1 MTLKEQINED
11 IKTAMKAQEKSTLTA
26 LREIKSL
33 ILLEETKGGATENI
47 TPANEIAL
55 LTKALKQRKESF
67 DMFKN
72 GGREEQAAEQLA
84 VIQVIEKYLPKQLS
98 PEEAE
103 AKIKTIIAENNATMK
118 EMGKIIGLANKEMA
132 GQFEGKLI
140 SEMVKKLLS

>member
-84 VIQVIEKYLPKQLS
+84 VIHVIEKYLPKQLS
-98 PEEAE
+98 AEDAE
-103 AKIKTIIAENNATMK
+103 AKIKAIITENNATIK
-118 EMGKIIGLANKEMA
+118 EMGKVIGLANKEMA

>member
-84 VIQVIEKYLPKQLS
+84 VIHVIEKYLPKQLS
-98 PEEAE
+98 AEDAE
-103 AKIKTIIAENNATMK
+103 AKIKAIIAENNATIK

>member
-11 IKTAMKAQEKSTLTA
+11 IKTAMKAQEKNTLTA

-98 PEEAE
+98 ADEAE
-103 AKIKTIIAENNATMK
+103 AKIKAIIAENNATMK
-118 EMGKIIGLANKEMA
+118 EMGKVIGLANKEMA

>member
-72 GGREEQAAEQLA
+72 GGRDEQAAEQLA
-84 VIQVIEKYLPKQLS
+84 VMHVIEKYLPKQLS

-103 AKIKTIIAENNATMK
+103 AKIKAIIADTNATIK
-118 EMGKIIGLANKEMA
+118 EMGKVIGLANKEMA

>member
-84 VIQVIEKYLPKQLS
+84 VIHVIEKYLPKQLS
-98 PEEAE
+98 ADEAE
-103 AKIKTIIAENNATMK
+103 AKIKAIIAENNATIK
-118 EMGKIIGLANKEMA
+118 EMGKVIGLANKEMA

>member
-33 ILLEETKGGATENI
+33 ILLEETKGGAIENI
-47 TPANEIAL
+47 TIANEIAL

-98 PEEAE
+98 ADEAE
-103 AKIKTIIAENNATMK
+103 VIIKDIIAENNATIK
-118 EMGKIIGLANKEMA
+118 EMGKIIGLANKEMT

>member
-1 MTLKEQINED
+1 MALKEQINED

-98 PEEAE
+98 AEDAE
-103 AKIKTIIAENNATMK
+103 AKIKAIIAENNATIK
-118 EMGKIIGLANKEMA
+118 EMGKVIGLCNKEMA

>member
-33 ILLEETKGGATENI
+33 ILLEETKGGAIENI
-47 TPANEIAL
+47 TIANEIAL
-55 LTKALKQRKESF
+55 LTKALKHRKESF

-98 PEEAE
+98 ADEAE
-103 AKIKTIIAENNATMK
+103 VIIKDIIAENNATIK
-118 EMGKIIGLANKEMA
+118 EMGKIIGLANKEMT

>member
-33 ILLEETKGGATENI
+33 ILLEETKGGAIENI
-47 TPANEIAL
+47 TIANEIAL

-98 PEEAE
+98 ADEAE
-103 AKIKTIIAENNATMK
+103 VIIKDIIAENNATIK
-118 EMGKIIGLANKEMA
+118 EMGKIIGLANKEMI

>member
-33 ILLEETKGGATENI
+33 ILLEETKGGAIENI
-47 TPANEIAL
+47 TIANEIAL

-98 PEEAE
+98 ADEAE
-103 AKIKTIIAENNATMK
+103 VIIKDIIAENNATIK

>member
-72 GGREEQAAEQLA
+72 GGRDEQAAEQLA
-84 VIQVIEKYLPKQLS
+84 VMHVIEKYLPKQLS

-103 AKIKTIIAENNATMK
+103 AKIKAIITDTNATIK
-118 EMGKIIGLANKEMA
+118 EMGKVIGLANKEMA

>member
-11 IKTAMKAQEKSTLTA
+11 IKTAMKAQEKNTLTA

-47 TPANEIAL
+47 TIANEIAL

-98 PEEAE
+98 ADEAE
-103 AKIKTIIAENNATMK
+103 AKIKAIIAENNATMK
-118 EMGKIIGLANKEMA
+118 EMGKVIGLANKEMA

>member
-84 VIQVIEKYLPKQLS
+84 VIHVIEKYLPKQLS
-98 PEEAE
+98 AEDAE
-103 AKIKTIIAENNATMK
+103 AKIKAIIAENNATIK
-118 EMGKIIGLANKEMA
+118 EMGKVIGLANKEMA

>member
-47 TPANEIAL
+47 TPTNEIAL

-98 PEEAE
+98 AEEAE
-103 AKIKTIIAENNATMK
+103 AKIKVIIAENNATMK
-118 EMGKIIGLANKEMA
+118 EMGKVIGLANKEMA

>member
-11 IKTAMKAQEKSTLTA
+11 IKTAMKAQEKNTLTA

-98 PEEAE
+98 ADEAE
-103 AKIKTIIAENNATMK
+103 FIIKDIIAENNATMK
-118 EMGKIIGLANKEMA
+118 EMGKVIGLANKEMA